1 MQHNSY
7 ACTNTIYICYVWLP
21 SSLLPAS
28 LQHPVSF
35 QHPYT
40 ILTASSQHQYSLNH
54 QSFRTHRC
62 IDHLYIFV
70 HMCIGNQSCLI
81 YICVCIHHSSSLI
94 TYMHW
99 SSICMFGMSHK
110 YMYSVF
116 FDCLARSIMWVH
128 CDTKGVY
135 PLCIDMT
142 GLYVLNCI
150 CRISTA

>member
-28 LQHPVSF
+28 LQHPLSF

-54 QSFRTHRC
+54 QSFLTHRC
-62 IDHLYIFV
+62 IDHLYVFV

-81 YICVCIHHSSSLI
+81 YIYMCVHSSFIFFDNIYALVI
-94 TYMHW
+94 NLYGWFVTH
-99 SSICMFGMSHK
+99 
-110 YMYSVF
+110 MYSVF

-128 CDTKGVY
+128 CDTKDVY

>member
-54 QSFRTHRC
+54 QSFLTHRC
-62 IDHLYIFV
+62 IDHLYVFV

-81 YICVCIHHSSSLI
+81 YIYMCVHSSFIFFDNIYALVI
-94 TYMHW
+94 NLYGWFVTH
-99 SSICMFGMSHK
+99 
-110 YMYSVF
+110 MYSVF
-116 FDCLARSIMWVH
+116 FVVLLAQNSCWCTV
-128 CDTKGVY
+128 
-135 PLCIDMT
+135 
-142 GLYVLNCI
+142 
-150 CRISTA
+150 S